1 MQKGNINTKKKKS
14 IEYSPFYYTGYTL
27 DVKDFFIGRE
37 KELTL
42 LKRYLLDKNLP
53 VVITGPAGV
62 GKTSLARIFAQEYKD
77 TFPGGVFFTY
87 ATFEKS
93 ISDYVNT
100 TISFPLDNR
109 TLIVIDEAHALSNED
124 FIFLRNLKYKETKLS
139 LLILGQ
145 FHQQTHPSDMIG
157 LELGGLSKDDFKK
170 LILTRLKYAK
180 HDIVEKFYNLV
191 NGNPAIADATT
202 SSIRDGVFT
211 LSKLWKAFEGFE
223 SSGILGPDGKPYHPS
238 LSPPPKLIT
247 DIREVND
254 ELLTLLKADPELLR
268 KLPPRKFEEIVAELL
283 SRLDYKV
290 ELTPATRDGG
300 FDIYAAKSDT
310 LGTFLFL
317 VECKQ
322 YTPPS
327 KVGVQVVRS
336 LYGTVQQTKATA
348 GILVTTSFF
357 TKVAKDFQRE
367 IKYQIQL
374 RDFFE
379 IKKWLGLI

>member
-1 MQKGNINTKKKKS
+1 MQEGNRKTKNKKS
-14 IEYSPFYYTGYTL
+14 LEYSPFFITADNL
-27 DVKDFFIGRE
+27 DVKNFFVGRD
-37 KELTL
+37 KELNY
-42 LKRYLLDKNLP
+42 LKRELLDKNAP
-53 VVITGPAGV
+53 VIITGPTGV
-62 GKTSLARIFAQEYKD
+62 GKTYLARIFAQKYNNS
-77 TFPGGVFFTY
+77 FPGGVIFSY
-87 ATFEKS
+87 ATFKNP
-93 ISDYVNT
+93 ISEYINKI
-100 TISFPLDNR
+100 ISFPVKRR
-109 TLIVIDEAHALSNED
+109 TLLVIDEAHGLSEED
-124 FIFLRNLKYKETKLS
+124 YFFLRHLMYQENKLS
-139 LLILGQ
+139 LLIIGQ
-145 FHQQTHPSDMIG
+145 RHQQTRPFEMIR
-157 LELGGLSKDDFKK
+157 LELGGLSKYDFKK
-170 LILTRLKYAK
+170 LILTRLKYVK
-180 HDIVEKFYNLV
+180 HDIVEKFYDFV

-202 SSIRDGVFT
+202 SSIRDGVFK
-211 LSKLWKAFEGFE
+211 LSKLWEAFEGFE

-247 DIREVND
+247 DVREVNN
-254 ELLTLLKADPELLR
+254 ELFTLLKADPELLR
-268 KLPPRKFEEIVAELL
+268 KLPPQKFEEIVAELL
-283 SRLDYKV
+283 SRQDYKV

-322 YTPPS
+322 YTPPL